1 MKICDFCHFCHMS
14 HFSGFEDEIGVFQCY
29 FFLNVIKYIYIFSQY
44 MYIFTEFNLYKNA
57 LCCMCQSRL
66 IVVIKIDTICLFY
79 QICFN
84 TLIAFVFSYFL
95 HILKKIVY
103 ILFIILSSQKLVIRK
118 LIYIYCIY
126 IINVPVVCTRKF
138 ITLSSSVLL
147 IVRFSI
153 LHLESNTIIRMFRK

>member
-1 MKICDFCHFCHMS
+1 
-14 HFSGFEDEIGVFQCY
+14 
-29 FFLNVIKYIYIFSQY
+29 
-44 MYIFTEFNLYKNA
+44 
-57 LCCMCQSRL
+57 MCQSRL

-118 LIYIYCIY
+118 LNINIYILYIY
-126 IINVPVVCTRKF
+126 YKCTCSVYKKIHYIVKLCFIN
-138 ITLSSSVLL
+138 S
-147 IVRFSI
+147 SI
-153 LHLESNTIIRMFRK
+153 LNSAFRK

>member
-44 MYIFTEFNLYKNA
+44 MYIFTEFIQKCVML
-57 LCCMCQSRL
+57 CQSRL